1 MSTPADNPRHALRQS
16 VYLILA
22 VVSAGLMLG
31 RIFAVDSVD
40 MYGVEKDRMRA
51 ALAEKKKTLE
61 AQQLP
66 ADQVREELK
75 RAEEELEPKLR
86 LRRPFLSAN
95 DRSRW
100 CTARAL
106 VEEDLRVPGA
116 PFAIDRVI
124 QEKGWDTIDMVKHD
138 GHLYSSKPPLF
149 PTLLAGEYWVIYRLT
164 GETLA
169 TQPYVIGRFMAVTSN
184 VLPMLLYFWLLAKLV
199 ERFGRTD
206 WAKVFVLAA
215 AAFGTFL
222 TTFAVVVNNHIPAAV
237 CALIA
242 LYAAIRIWFDGER
255 RWWYFALAGL
265 SGAFM
270 ATDELPALSLF
281 AALSLGLAWKAP
293 RKTLLAYA
301 PAALF
306 VAAAFFATNWIAH
319 QSLRPPYMHRS
330 KTDVADNWYVYTY
343 QHNGRQ
349 LHSYWEDPVGVD
361 RGEPSAAA
369 YALHLTVGHHGIISL
384 TPLWIFSAAGVFLWL
399 FQRDDRRLRELAI
412 LVGSITV
419 VVVGFYMTLPQADRN
434 YGGMTTGPRWVFWLA
449 PLWLVTMLPALDA
462 AAGRRWLKY
471 PALAALALSTLSAA
485 YATWNPWTHPW
496 IYDFFTF
503 LHWI

>member
-1 MSTPADNPRHALRQS
+1 
-16 VYLILA
+16 
-22 VVSAGLMLG
+22 
-31 RIFAVDSVD
+31 
-40 MYGVEKDRMRA
+40 
-51 ALAEKKKTLE
+51 
-61 AQQLP
+61 
-66 ADQVREELK
+66 
-75 RAEEELEPKLR
+75 
-86 LRRPFLSAN
+86 
-95 DRSRW
+95 
-100 CTARAL
+100 
-106 VEEDLRVPGA
+106 
-116 PFAIDRVI
+116 
-124 QEKGWDTIDMVKHD
+124 MVKHD

-149 PTLLAGEYWVIYRLT
+149 PTLLAGEYWVIHQLT

-206 WAKVFVLAA
+206 WAKVFVMAA

-222 TTFAVVVNNHIPAAV
+222 TTFAVVVNNHVPAAV
-237 CALIA
+237 CRPDRTLCGDPH
-242 LYAAIRIWFDGER
+242 LVR
-255 RWWYFALAGL
+255 RR
-265 SGAFM
+265 
-270 ATDELPALSLF
+270 
-281 AALSLGLAWKAP
+281 AALVVFRTGRPLRRIHGHGRTALTGAIGRIEP
-293 RKTLLAYA
+293 RTGMES
-301 PAALF
+301 PAKD
-306 VAAAFFATNWIAH
+306 AAGVR
-319 QSLRPPYMHRS
+319 SGSPVGSCRVLRYELDRPPEPAPPYMHRS

-343 QHNGRQ
+343 QRNGRQ
-349 LHSYWEDPVGVD
+349 IHSYWEDPVGVD
-361 RGEPSAAA
+361 RGEPSPAA
-369 YALHLTVGHHGIISL
+369 YALHLTIGHHGIISL
-384 TPLWIFSAAGVFLWL
+384 TPIWIFSAAGAFLWL

-419 VVVGFYMTLPQADRN
+419 VVVGFYMLRPQADRN

-471 PALAALALSTLSAA
+471 PALAALAISTLSAA